1 MSKKIAVIEDNKTN
15 IKLIR
20 YQLEM
25 EDFDVH
31 IEETGAAGLKMIKN
45 QKPDMVILDIGLPDI
60 DGFELCKTLRK
71 DKVTKDYPIIMLT
84 AKGEDRDKIEGLGG
98 PLILV
103 GSSMGAWIMIHVAL
117 AFEENKSRRRVVGL
131 MGIAAAPDFTKDLLP
146 NHLGVKTMKK
156 IFEEGVYKMFSDY
169 SDEPY
174 IISKELIQDGNQM
187 CVLKNEINIDL
198 PVRLI
203 HGTCDKDVPWDQSR
217 RLMQALISE
226 DVELILVKGG
236 NHRLSNKN
244 ELERI
249 FITLASLV
257 NSLELEDAVFEN

>member
-84 AKGEDRDKIEGLGG
+84 AKGEDRDKIEGLK
-98 PLILV
+98 L
-103 GSSMGAWIMIHVAL
+103 GADDYI
-117 AFEENKSRRRVVGL
+117 
-131 MGIAAAPDFTKDLLP
+131 TKP
-146 NHLGVKTMKK
+146 YN
-156 IFEEGVYKMFSDY
+156 SD
-169 SDEPY
+169 
-174 IISKELIQDGNQM
+174 
-187 CVLKNEINIDL
+187 
-198 PVRLI
+198 
-203 HGTCDKDVPWDQSR
+203 
-217 RLMQALISE
+217 
-226 DVELILVKGG
+226 ELILRIKNLLTRSIKYKENNGFKKVKELEVDYSKREVKVKGKLVSLTFSEYQILNLLIDNPG
-236 NHRLSNKN
+236 KVYTKKELNRIIFNIN
-244 ELERI
+244 EEVESRTIDTHVHNLRKKLKSSGSLINTIRSVGFI
-249 FITLASLV
+249 FKT
-257 NSLELEDAVFEN
+257 D

>member
-84 AKGEDRDKIEGLGG
+84 AKGEDRDKIEGLK
-98 PLILV
+98 L
-103 GSSMGAWIMIHVAL
+103 GADDYI
-117 AFEENKSRRRVVGL
+117 
-131 MGIAAAPDFTKDLLP
+131 TKP
-146 NHLGVKTMKK
+146 YN
-156 IFEEGVYKMFSDY
+156 SD
-169 SDEPY
+169 
-174 IISKELIQDGNQM
+174 
-187 CVLKNEINIDL
+187 
-198 PVRLI
+198 
-203 HGTCDKDVPWDQSR
+203 
-217 RLMQALISE
+217 
-226 DVELILVKGG
+226 ELILRIKNLLTRSIKYKENNGFKKVKELEVDYSKREVKVKG
-236 NHRLSNKN
+236 K
-244 ELERI
+244 
-249 FITLASLV
+249 LV
-257 NSLELEDAVFEN
+257 NLTFSEYQILNLLIDNPGKVYTKKELNRIIFNINEEVESRTIDTHVHNLRKKLKSSGSLINTIRSVGFIFKTD

>member
-84 AKGEDRDKIEGLGG
+84 AKGEDRDKIEGLK
-98 PLILV
+98 L
-103 GSSMGAWIMIHVAL
+103 GADDYI
-117 AFEENKSRRRVVGL
+117 
-131 MGIAAAPDFTKDLLP
+131 TK
-146 NHLGVKTMKK
+146 
-156 IFEEGVYKMFSDY
+156 
-169 SDEPY
+169 PY
-174 IISKELIQDGNQM
+174 NAD
-187 CVLKNEINIDL
+187 
-198 PVRLI
+198 
-203 HGTCDKDVPWDQSR
+203 
-217 RLMQALISE
+217 
-226 DVELILVKGG
+226 ELILRIKNLLTRSIKYKENNGFKKVKELEVDYSKREVKVKGKLVSLTFSEYQILNLLIDNPG
-236 NHRLSNKN
+236 KAYTKKELNRIIFNIN
-244 ELERI
+244 EEVESRTIDTHVHNLRKKLKSSGSLINTIRSVCFI
-249 FITLASLV
+249 FKT
-257 NSLELEDAVFEN
+257 D

>member
-84 AKGEDRDKIEGLGG
+84 AKGEDRDKIEGLK
-98 PLILV
+98 L
-103 GSSMGAWIMIHVAL
+103 GADDYI
-117 AFEENKSRRRVVGL
+117 
-131 MGIAAAPDFTKDLLP
+131 TK
-146 NHLGVKTMKK
+146 
-156 IFEEGVYKMFSDY
+156 
-169 SDEPY
+169 PY
-174 IISKELIQDGNQM
+174 NAD
-187 CVLKNEINIDL
+187 
-198 PVRLI
+198 
-203 HGTCDKDVPWDQSR
+203 
-217 RLMQALISE
+217 
-226 DVELILVKGG
+226 ELILRIKNLLTRSIKYKENNGFKKVKDLEVDYSKREVKVKGKLVSLTFSVYQILNLLIDNPG
-236 NHRLSNKN
+236 KVYTKKELNRIIFNIN
-244 ELERI
+244 EEVESRTIDKHVHNLRKKLKSSGSLINTIRSVGFI
-249 FITLASLV
+249 FKT
-257 NSLELEDAVFEN
+257 D